1 MNSPGPWLLVGAR
14 CFEPAGDVPA
24 EAVLVEGGR
33 IAALGSRE
41 ALQARSP
48 SAREIDLH
56 GALLLPALTDTHTH
70 FFEWARRG
78 AGVDLSACR
87 DFDALE
93 KRLHEA
99 ARSLDDDPEWVGG
112 SGWDPFFFGAPERFT
127 RQFLDAIFGPR
138 PVAFEARDFH
148 TLWCNTAALERAGV
162 IGARPTP
169 VPAGGRI
176 GRDAHGEPTGLLYET
191 AWDLVRRARP
201 AESAAVADR
210 WLDAAQARAHA
221 LGLTGV
227 HCMEPMSTLAHYQ
240 RRARSGQA
248 AMRICFHTPL
258 DDLDARIE
266 RGERSYA
273 GGDPWVRLGGVKV
286 FMDGSLGSR
295 TAAMHDPYPDGS
307 HGTLLLEPGELDE
320 ILERAGR
327 AGIAG
332 TVHAIGDRTVQVV
345 AECFARSRVGATT
358 VLAHRM
364 EHAQCVRPSEVARLA
379 AHGVACA
386 LQPVHLEDDLA
397 VIEREWGAAAA
408 HAYPLRALVDAGVKI
423 GLGSD
428 APVADPDPR
437 RGLFAALA
445 RRTPASH
452 AHAALHPEQALAVH
466 EALAGYTTW
475 AAQITREDRR
485 GRIAVG
491 QLADLTAIDDVRA
504 EPAQA
509 WLEARVRLTMVDGH
523 VVHEAL
529 G

>member
-1 MNSPGPWLLVGAR
+1 MNPSPAWLLSGAR
-14 CFEPAGDVPA
+14 CFEPAGDGPA
-24 EAVLVEGGR
+24 RAVLVEGGR

-41 ALQARSP
+41 ELRARSP
-48 SAREIDLH
+48 RAREIDLH
-56 GALLLPALTDTHTH
+56 GALLLPGLTDTHTH

-78 AGVDLSACR
+78 AGVDLSTCR
-87 DFDALE
+87 SFDALE
-93 KRLHEA
+93 RRLRDA
-99 ARSLDDDPEWVGG
+99 ARTLDADPEWVGG

-127 RQFLDAIFGPR
+127 RQFLDAVFGPR
-138 PVAFEARDFH
+138 PVVFEARDFH

-162 IGARPTP
+162 VGPEPAP

-176 GRDAHGEPTGLLYET
+176 GRDARGEPTGLLYET

-201 AESAAVADR
+201 PESALVADR

-221 LGLTGV
+221 LGITGV

-266 RGERSYA
+266 RGEASYV
-273 GGDPWVRLGGVKV
+273 GQDPWVRLGGVKV

-295 TAAMHDPYPDGS
+295 TAAMHEPYPDGS
-307 HGTLLLEPGELDE
+307 HGTLLLEPSELDE

-345 AECFARSRVGATT
+345 SECFARASARTATAL
-358 VLAHRM
+358 VHRM

-397 VIEREWGAAAA
+397 VIEREWGDAAA
-408 HAYPLRALVDAGVKI
+408 HAYPLRALVDAGVLI

-437 RGLFAALA
+437 RGIFAALA
-445 RRTPASH
+445 RRTLASG
-452 AHAALHPEQALAVH
+452 ADAALHPEQALAVH

-475 AAQITREDRR
+475 AAQIARETER

-491 QLADLTAIDDVRA
+491 QFADLTAIDDVRA
-504 EPAQA
+504 EPAEA
-509 WLEARVRLTMVDGH
+509 WLEARVRLTMVDGV

-529 G
+529 R